1 MELQAEQVINAFRLL
16 TSLTEK
22 ERKTVFLTRRNWKT
36 LRARKQRN
44 YSCFLMVWKTWPVSV
59 SQLDTQG
66 RRENTTRVTST
77 LPSPRVSV
85 FAQAFTI
92 SANLE
97 PWTGGKKQRL
107 LHARRKPNCKK
118 GKTRESI
125 LFSHLACARLSVIAD
140 ERKKGASSKKANER
154 KTVWRA
160 SLPTRFLRSAFITIL
175 EPGTGYFT
183 LHLSFSSYRNIT
195 IVREKEHS

>member
-1 MELQAEQVINAFRLL
+1 M
-16 TSLTEK
+16 
-22 ERKTVFLTRRNWKT
+22 
-36 LRARKQRN
+36 
-44 YSCFLMVWKTWPVSV
+44 SV
-59 SQLDTQG
+59 SQLYTERCRG
-66 RRENTTRVTST
+66 NNTRLTST
-77 LPSPRVSV
+77 PPSPRVSG
-85 FAQAFTI
+85 FAQAFTT
-92 SANLE
+92 NLE
-97 PWTGGKKQRL
+97 PWTGGKKQWL

-118 GKTRESI
+118 GKTREPI
-125 LFSHLACARLSVIAD
+125 LLSHLACARLSVIAD

-183 LHLSFSSYRNIT
+183 LYLSFSSYRNIT